1 MELER
6 VFIIDFYLVFPSAL
20 STIDFP
26 KGFKKIK
33 NVILNNNYSYRE
45 ISNKYVTFQI
55 MQPLQMQALD
65 FLKSQGYI
73 EINNLN
79 EITKTSI
86 FKNLKI
92 NLNLNFSNDL
102 NNTENQLLI
111 NFFYKTSLNGAN
123 SLKKR
128 TKLLEYRYD

>member
-1 MELER
+1 
-6 VFIIDFYLVFPSAL
+6 
-20 STIDFP
+20 
-26 KGFKKIK
+26 
-33 NVILNNNYSYRE
+33 
-45 ISNKYVTFQI
+45 